1 MNEIKRIEH
10 MTFIHNS
17 EPSKNYGMSNQ
28 LYCFRKDDH
37 ITRTLIKFETDKLEE
52 LHSDD
57 KKLINMKL
65 YISVNRPMDTN
76 FSITAYPLTKDWV
89 EGLGS
94 VHNIDDG
101 VNWTDTG
108 NGEWDNEGGDYD
120 ATESYNVDIN
130 DEFQYI
136 EINLSDYLDRIFIDG
151 EENFGIILIS
161 NETKIIKEGT
171 ENEEEVSISNAYNFA
186 MYSDN
191 DPSGYDPFIQI
202 LDDDYANYGSDP
214 EKETDA
220 IEYDGE
226 YPIIIDP
233 YNYKFNHEKNDFFM
247 CQVNIKPRY
256 SRNNLFYPENKLRY
270 LPDIKYK
277 MVDES
282 RGKVI
287 YDYSN
292 YTKIPIRDR
301 GLLLTVSTRNLNRGN
316 YYIVM
321 KYVHNDGSIFYSNRV
336 HFSII

>member
-1 MNEIKRIEH
+1 MNELKKIEH

-28 LYCFRKDDH
+28 LYCFRKDEH
-37 ITRTLIKFETDKLEE
+37 ITRTLIKFDTDKLKD
-52 LHSDD
+52 LHNDD
-57 KKLINMKL
+57 KKFINMKL
-65 YISVNRPMDTN
+65 YISVNRPMDTD
-76 FSITAYPLTKDWV
+76 FSISAYPLTKNWV

-108 NGEWDNEGGDYD
+108 KGEWDNEGGDYD
-120 ATESYNVDIN
+120 ETESYDVEIN
-130 DEFQYI
+130 DEFQYVEI
-136 EINLSDYLDRIFIDG
+136 ELTDYLDRVFVGG

-161 NETKIIKEGT
+161 NETKNDEPL
-171 ENEEEVSISNAYNFA
+171 SNAYNFA

-202 LDDDYANYGSDP
+202 LDDDYVNYGDDP
-214 EKETDA
+214 ENETDA
-220 IEYDGE
+220 IKYDGE
-226 YPIIIDP
+226 FPIIIDP

-256 SRNNLFYPENKLRY
+256 SRNNLFYPENILRY

-287 YDYSN
+287 YDYSV
-292 YTKIPIRDR
+292 YTKIPIREK
-301 GLLLTVSTRNLNRGN
+301 GLLLTVSTENLSRGN

-321 KYVHNDGSIFYSNRV
+321 KYEHDDGFIFYSNRV